1 MTYFQTANLDINGDL
16 YASEI
21 RKNQDHP
28 YLYGVGGLGERASE
42 LMFNGLD
49 VPKCKKPMR
58 IVCGLD
64 VHKDSV
70 FVCIMNE
77 NGDKFEAKYGV
88 LTPELEELRQ
98 LLLDHEVKEVTME
111 STSIYWHPVW
121 RVLEGVGTLKLV
133 NPYFIKQLP
142 GRKSDVRDAAWIAE
156 CTLKDLIRGSF
167 VPDTLVQ
174 RMRQYNRRIFDLNKA
189 KVCKLTKLD
198 ALLQRCNI
206 RISNYVSSTDSR
218 SYKEVVKLLADGVT
232 SPDKLLTAI
241 HGRTVNRVGKD
252 TLKSALTGVVT
263 ETDIALIRQYR
274 EEIELDDRHLKECQE
289 KLTGIC
295 EKEFPREFQNLQT
308 IPGVKERSATSI
320 LAEIGADMKMFIT
333 AAALVSW
340 CGLKPRNEESAGKI
354 KSRRITHG
362 NKYIR
367 KTMIECAWGASRTQN
382 CFYSK
387 FSYIQTVVRRKNA
400 MKVKVAIARKMLTAV
415 WHVLN
420 EGVPYRDYKE
430 A

>member
-1 MTYFQTANLDINGDL
+1 
-16 YASEI
+16 
-21 RKNQDHP
+21 
-28 YLYGVGGLGERASE
+28 
-42 LMFNGLD
+42 
-49 VPKCKKPMR
+49 MR

-98 LLLDHEVKEVTME
+98 LLLDHGVKEVTME

-121 RVLEGVGTLKLV
+121 RVLEGVGELKLV

-167 VPDTLVQ
+167 VPDSLVQ
-174 RMRQYNRRIFDLNKA
+174 RMRQYNRRIFDLNKE
-189 KVCKLTKLD
+189 KVYKLTKLD

-206 RISNYVSSTDSR
+206 RLSNYVSSTDSK
-218 SYKEVVKLLADGVT
+218 SYKNVVKLLSEGVT
-232 SPDKLLTAI
+232 APEALLEVI
-241 HGRTVNRVGKD
+241 HGRTVKRVGKNI
-252 TLKSALTGVVT
+252 LLSALTGVVT
-263 ETDIALIRQYR
+263 ETDIDLVRQYR
-274 EEIELDDRHLKECQE
+274 EGIELDDKHLKECQE
-289 KLTGIC
+289 KLAAIC
-295 EKEFPREFQNLQT
+295 EREFPKEFKDLQT

-320 LAEIGADMKMFIT
+320 LSEIGADMKMFIT

-367 KTMIECAWGASRTQN
+367 KTMIECAWGASRTQD

-387 FSYIQTVVRRKNA
+387 FNYIQAVVRKKNA

-430 A
+430 AETKVEAAS